1 MTTHTQRTGAKKI
14 FALIKQALAGGE
26 QDYTQGSIRRAVILL
41 AIPMMLEMMGE
52 SVFAVVDI
60 FFVGRINKQ
69 APTAVGL
76 TESVLTIVYSVAIGL
91 SMAATALVARRVGE
105 KNTDAASRAA
115 AQCISFAIFI
125 TIFIS
130 IAGVIFAP
138 DILHLMGALPDVV
151 SKGAIFTRVIFGGSI
166 FIMLLFLING
176 IFRGAGDASLAMQS
190 LLIANIFNI
199 ALCPTLING
208 WGPFPKLGIEGAAIA
223 TTTGRCIGVM
233 YQLSRLMLKKGKL
246 RMHIRNFLP
255 DWKLLK
261 SIVKISWTGT
271 FQFLVGSLSWMFLAM
286 ILAGFKNTELFDGY
300 QVAMR
305 LIMFFILP
313 AWGLSNAVATL
324 VGQNL
329 GAKQPDRAE
338 KSVWIVTRYV
348 IVFMVLVSL
357 YFQFAAQ
364 PLIAFMNP
372 YPEIQAYTRQALQVI
387 SLGYIFYGVAMV
399 MMNVFNG
406 AGDTK
411 TPTLVNIGCFW
422 FFQIPLAYLLT
433 HYLHGGPSSVFF
445 CILVTEALVC
455 IVNIIIFRRGK
466 WKKVIV

>member
-1 MTTHTQRTGAKKI
+1 
-14 FALIKQALAGGE
+14 
-26 QDYTQGSIRRAVILL
+26 
-41 AIPMMLEMMGE
+41 
-52 SVFAVVDI
+52 
-60 FFVGRINKQ
+60 
-69 APTAVGL
+69 
-76 TESVLTIVYSVAIGL
+76 
-91 SMAATALVARRVGE
+91 
-105 KNTDAASRAA
+105 
-115 AQCISFAIFI
+115 
-125 TIFIS
+125 
-130 IAGVIFAP
+130 
-138 DILHLMGALPDVV
+138 
-151 SKGAIFTRVIFGGSI
+151 
-166 FIMLLFLING
+166 
-176 IFRGAGDASLAMQS
+176 
-190 LLIANIFNI
+190 
-199 ALCPTLING
+199 
-208 WGPFPKLGIEGAAIA
+208 
-223 TTTGRCIGVM
+223 
-233 YQLSRLMLKKGKL
+233 
-246 RMHIRNFLP
+246 MHIRDFLP